1 MAKQKRAIS
10 ENEKNVKAEM
20 IIDAAADLWNE
31 TDFEGFTMQA
41 LAQKMNLAKGTLY
54 LYFKTKEEVFLSLYH
69 RLLSSWF
76 IEIENSFTK
85 NNDWTSEKIART
97 LSLSLS
103 NISPLIRL
111 IAILGTV
118 LEKNISYEKAVEF
131 KTWLV
136 HVFNKTASLIEQ
148 SLPTLRKG
156 DGHTILVFLQATG
169 TGLYSMSYGSPVIQ
183 EVLKKKEFQSLHIDF
198 SKTLRQG
205 MEVFINGLAN
215 TGKPQKEE

>member
-20 IIDAAADLWNE
+20 IIDAAAELWNE

-76 IEIENSFTK
+76 MEIENSFTK

-103 NISPLIRL
+103 NMSPLIRL

-156 DGHTILVFLQATG
+156 DGHTILVFLQAMG
-169 TGLYSMSYGSPVIQ
+169 AGLYSMSYGSPVIQ